1 MEIHPGIVPLIPA
14 PIPGALDP
22 VQESTRAD
30 PHARR
35 RLIVIFGASTDI
47 GRRLAVRLLGHG
59 HRVRLVSRSPSGLDG
74 RAEIVAGEIAGAKG
88 IARDAEIVVSCAHA
102 RHTAELLSQLSPTVE
117 TVVLVGS
124 TWRYSR
130 VANEAADA
138 VRKAEAAFIASRR
151 AGIML
156 HPTMIYG
163 GHQEQNIRR
172 LLSTI
177 RRLPVLP
184 APGGGA
190 KLVQP
195 IYVDDVV
202 ECLAAA
208 AVKPW
213 QPGTVV
219 PIAGP
224 RPIPWREM
232 VQLCMQADGRH
243 RPIMPV
249 PIRLLSAV
257 SGTLSALGVRS
268 PLSDGQIAR
277 FTEDVSISIEAMKSE
292 LAITPREFDVGIR
305 QAVEGWRHS
314 RTGRAPS
321 RR

>member
-14 PIPGALDP
+14 PIPGALHP
-22 VQESTRAD
+22 VQDSTRAD
-30 PHARR
+30 PHARPR
-35 RLIVIFGASTDI
+35 FIVIFGASTDI
-47 GRRLAVRLLGHG
+47 GRRLALRLLDHG
-59 HRVRLVSRSPSGLDG
+59 HRLKLVSRAPSGLDG
-74 RAEIVAGEIAGAKG
+74 RAEIVAGEIAGAKA

-102 RHTAELLSQLSPTVE
+102 RHTAELLSRLSPAVE

-124 TWRYSR
+124 MWRYSR
-130 VANEAADA
+130 VANKAADE
-138 VRKAEAAFIASRR
+138 VRQAEAVFVASGR
-151 AGIML
+151 AGVML

-163 GHQEQNIRR
+163 GHQEQNIQR

-195 IYVDDVV
+195 IHVDDVA

-208 AVKPW
+208 AVKSW
-213 QPGTVV
+213 QPGTIV

-224 RPIPWREM
+224 RPIEWREM
-232 VQLCMQADGRH
+232 VRLCMQAEGRH

-249 PIRLLSAV
+249 SLRLLSAV
-257 SGTLSALGVRS
+257 SGALSALGVRS

-277 FTEDVSISIEAMKSE
+277 FTEDVSISVESMKSE

-314 RTGRAPS
+314 RASGIPS